1 MRLVNHVGMHTTKK
15 NNSNWSKPLVN
26 PINAKLFDTNNNA
39 QPKIKIRSGEKYFMH
54 ITFLDFIVDL
64 TKRTVITKNYFY
76 FIPLNTIYDE
86 FKIKK
91 TNLSS

>member
-1 MRLVNHVGMHTTKK
+1 MHTTKT

-26 PINAKLFDTNNNA
+26 PINAKLFDSNSNA

-54 ITFLDFIVDL
+54 IAFLDFIIGFTERID
-64 TKRTVITKNYFY
+64 ITKNSFNS
-76 FIPLNTIYDE
+76 ILLNTIYDE

-91 TNLSS
+91 TNLFS